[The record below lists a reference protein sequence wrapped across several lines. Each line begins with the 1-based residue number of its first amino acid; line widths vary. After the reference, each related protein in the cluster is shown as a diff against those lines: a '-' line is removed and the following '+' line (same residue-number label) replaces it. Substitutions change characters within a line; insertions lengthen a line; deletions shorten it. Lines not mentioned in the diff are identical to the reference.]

1 MIVVRD
7 TLTYSSYESYM
18 SDETDPYRTQSRN
31 GKRARRG
38 PSSANI
44 ITELSTANSLIVNM
58 QRAVLFNTASDPD
71 EKVHD

>member
-1 MIVVRD
+1 
-7 TLTYSSYESYM
+7 M

-58 QRAVLFNTASDPD
+58 QRAVIRVVAGPLLMYKDGETLQT
-71 EKVHD
+71 